1 MGGKEA
7 KEITLIY
14 TEGELQVK
22 GPHCWQLWDTPRP
35 GASEQQGWGDRWE
48 RLGPGST
55 PILVPGAQGGVF
67 SCCLEASL
75 KKVCDSAYFVPKRKK
90 VINIHPASA
99 SADFATPGSFASLSL
114 LWCRGP
120 LGLPQVVVDGE
131 RVHTDRHGLGRDEAE
146 LLPVRAVL
154 VQLVDHLLG
163 DALGPGARQLADL
176 LGVGIVAVESPELA
190 AGVPEQDDV
199 VVGITLLQLL
209 RAGHEAGRHGV

>member
-1 MGGKEA
+1 MIPQDHSQPQERGVRSCAKRGEVGGKEA

-35 GASEQQGWGDRWE
+35 GASEQQGRGDRWE
-48 RLGPGST
+48 RSGPGST
-55 PILVPGAQGGVF
+55 PVLVPGAQGGVF

-120 LGLPQVVVDGE
+120 LGLPQVVVDE
-131 RVHTDRHGLGRDEAE
+131 KNTFES
-146 LLPVRAVL
+146 VL
-154 VQLVDHLLG
+154 M
-163 DALGPGARQLADL
+163 R
-176 LGVGIVAVESPELA
+176 
-190 AGVPEQDDV
+190 
-199 VVGITLLQLL
+199 
-209 RAGHEAGRHGV
+209 